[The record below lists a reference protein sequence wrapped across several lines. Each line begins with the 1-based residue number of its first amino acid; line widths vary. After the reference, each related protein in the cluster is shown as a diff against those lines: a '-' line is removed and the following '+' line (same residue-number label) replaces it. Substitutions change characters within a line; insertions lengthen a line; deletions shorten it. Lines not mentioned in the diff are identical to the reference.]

1 MPSRQNV
8 GFGGTLVRR
17 TVEGQFKG
25 LYDLQRGLRDVGLG
39 DRTRT
44 ARLARA
50 RRLARGQGLRR
61 QRREGRHVRRR
72 AILQGSGVNAVQV
85 RAAEQVWMT
94 LDLLARHRRGRQID
108 RRHCSRCGDD
118 GRHARRAPAALF
130 GSRRPHQ
137 RRVASDRAL
146 SRPFVIGRCRRGEP
160 LALSSREFDSA
171 SML

>member
-1 MPSRQNV
+1 MIFNEAYATLAW
-8 GFGGTLVRR
+8 GTGPAL
-17 TVEGQFKG
+17 
-25 LYDLQRGLRDVGLG
+25 LG
-39 DRTRT
+39 SP
-44 ARLARA
+44 AREA
-50 RRLARGQGLRR
+50 ARGQGLRR

-146 SRPFVIGRCRRGEP
+146 SRPFVLGRCRRAASSIRRACFKSHCF
-160 LALSSREFDSA
+160 LAFLTGGVSESA
-171 SML
+171 SPRLMPPRK